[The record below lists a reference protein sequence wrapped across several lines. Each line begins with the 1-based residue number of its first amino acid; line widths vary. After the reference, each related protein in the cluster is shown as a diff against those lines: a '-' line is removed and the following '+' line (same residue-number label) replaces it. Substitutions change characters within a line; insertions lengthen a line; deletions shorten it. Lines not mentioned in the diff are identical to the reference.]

1 MIIKV
6 KAFARFREA
15 FGKEHYYMQA
25 LYLSAGLG
33 DLDGKLRAIQIF
45 IFHWRCFQS

>member
-15 FGKEHYYMQA
+15 VGKEHQYIPA
-25 LYLSAGLG
+25 LYLSAGPG
-33 DLDGKLRAIQIF
+33 DLDGKLRAI
-45 IFHWRCFQS
+45 

>member
-15 FGKEHYYMQA
+15 FGKEQHYITGSVPKRGA
-25 LYLSAGLG
+25 
-33 DLDGKLRAIQIF
+33 
-45 IFHWRCFQS
+45 W